1 MVIAGFE
8 RACESHPDKTGLIYP
23 WGKSS
28 HIGRVS
34 KRIRGYEN
42 GHAMRMKKPAIL
54 ILNFFFLWVGCQ
66 TTYYAMWETL
76 GKEKR
81 HLLKDEVEKAK
92 SEQEKAA
99 EQFKDVL
106 TRMKE
111 MYGFQGGELEEFYTE
126 LKADYEKCEG
136 RAEAV
141 RKKVDKVEEIAG
153 DLFEE
158 WEKEI
163 EEISSPNL
171 RAKSSASLKQT
182 KEKYAKLSKAMK
194 KAESSMDPVLR
205 RLKDY
210 VLFLKHNLNAQA
222 MGALKKEVRD
232 IEVEVKRLIGDMDQS
247 IKEAEIFMNTL
258 EKAGGGSS

>member
-1 MVIAGFE
+1 M
-8 RACESHPDKTGLIYP
+8 
-23 WGKSS
+23 
-28 HIGRVS
+28 
-34 KRIRGYEN
+34 
-42 GHAMRMKKPAIL
+42 
-54 ILNFFFLWVGCQ
+54 
-66 TTYYAMWETL
+66 
-76 GKEKR
+76 
-81 HLLKDEVEKAK
+81 
-92 SEQEKAA
+92 
-99 EQFKDVL
+99 
-106 TRMKE
+106 
-111 MYGFQGGELEEFYTE
+111 
-126 LKADYEKCEG
+126 
-136 RAEAV
+136 
-141 RKKVDKVEEIAG
+141 DKVEEIAG